1 MKRRFCFVI
10 DILRWIGG
18 CAGLLFDRR
27 VKKKAGWLGT
37 SQWALGSNSGDFDL
51 ALIIL
56 SPRSGH
62 GSDKKG
68 PSVDKAWH
76 VEKLITQ

>member
-1 MKRRFCFVI
+1 
-10 DILRWIGG
+10 
-18 CAGLLFDRR
+18 LFDRR

-37 SQWALGSNSGDFDL
+37 SQWALGSNS
-51 ALIIL
+51 ALIWHL
-56 SPRSGH
+56 SFCH
-62 GSDKKG
+62 LDQAMVQTKKG

>member
-27 VKKKAGWLGT
+27 VKKKAVVWLGT
-37 SQWALGSNSGDFDL
+37 SQWALGSNSEFVL
-51 ALIIL
+51 WHL
-56 SPRSGH
+56 SFCHLDQAMVQTKR
-62 GSDKKG
+62 G
-68 PSVDKAWH
+68 PVWI
-76 VEKLITQ
+76 KLGT